1 MLDHPRRQQVVLQE
15 LKEKLLEP
23 RLGNWVS
30 NAAPEAPVAL
40 GAADPEQPVS
50 CSGAPSISPTLWPQA
65 NALSLPHSEHPGR

>member
-1 MLDHPRRQQVVLQE
+1 MLDHPRRQQVFLQE

-65 NALSLPHSEHPGR
+65 NALSLAHSVHPGR

>member
-1 MLDHPRRQQVVLQE
+1 MLDRPRRQQVFLQE

-23 RLGNWVS
+23 RLGNRVS

-50 CSGAPSISPTLWPQA
+50 CSGAPSIFPILWPQA